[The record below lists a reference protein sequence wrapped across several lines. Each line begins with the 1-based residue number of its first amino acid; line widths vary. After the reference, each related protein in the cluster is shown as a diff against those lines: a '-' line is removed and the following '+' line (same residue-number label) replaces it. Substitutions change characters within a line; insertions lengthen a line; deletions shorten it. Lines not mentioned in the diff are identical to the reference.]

1 MTSDSPRAAMWSP
14 ISARPWIT
22 TCSSGAATGSTSRTV
37 ATACRA
43 TPPFTTPGGASA
55 HRAPPTS
62 AVTTLSGT
70 ATPRNAWAS
79 PAERGNRAA
88 PPQADAP
95 RDRWTSRSVSRVL
108 FPGALRRSRSAT
120 IHLDV
125 PSPARSSGPPAG
137 SGGQPSNACALPSR
151 TNASRE
157 LLDLAP
163 GGVYRAVP
171 VTRDAGGLLHHRFTL
186 TGSPS
191 RETGGLFSVALS
203 RGSRRVAVDNHPALW
218 SPDFPRRPTD
228 DRPGEPERT
237 NGRATR
243 PPDRLVRHAAY
254 RATPGVQSG
263 ASVRAGPMC
272 GRTSHALNGADS
284 GYLPGHE
291 RAPAGSGVCRRP
303 APVGKSQAH
312 GRQRH
317 PDRGLCRAARLGR
330 LPAPV
335 VEPGVRRRA
344 DHHAGRAAAAAADRG
359 GSVRYPAA
367 MAQNEFHRMDRRRDR
382 GRPAAGVLSGAAEH
396 GGRVDRGV
404 ERHCRQ

>member
-1 MTSDSPRAAMWSP
+1 MQVVRTVPLIHGHHGHRFGAGQQLQLPKSQAGRLQTVAASRTGP
-14 ISARPWIT
+14 QQARPQ
-22 TCSSGAATGSTSRTV
+22 GLL
-37 ATACRA
+37 
-43 TPPFTTPGGASA
+43 GG
-55 HRAPPTS
+55 
-62 AVTTLSGT
+62 VKG
-70 ATPRNAWAS
+70 
-79 PAERGNRAA
+79 
-88 PPQADAP
+88 
-95 RDRWTSRSVSRVL
+95 TSRSVSRVL

-203 RGSRRVAVDNHPALW
+203 RGSHRVAVDNHPALW
-218 SPDFPRRPTD
+218 SPDFPRPPTD

-263 ASVRAGPMC
+263 SSVRAGPMC
-272 GRTSHALNGADS
+272 RRTSHALNGADS

-291 RAPAGSGVCRRP
+291 RAPAGSGV
-303 APVGKSQAH
+303 
-312 GRQRH
+312 
-317 PDRGLCRAARLGR
+317 
-330 LPAPV
+330 
-335 VEPGVRRRA
+335 
-344 DHHAGRAAAAAADRG
+344 
-359 GSVRYPAA
+359 
-367 MAQNEFHRMDRRRDR
+367 
-382 GRPAAGVLSGAAEH
+382 
-396 GGRVDRGV
+396 
-404 ERHCRQ
+404 